1 MISYVFIYT
10 HSSINNYITSLASC
24 LCSDV
29 LVGLVDDEKT
39 ELAVLVAASLGL
51 NDTTGELF

>member
-1 MISYVFIYT
+1 MYLFT
-10 HSSINNYITSLASC
+10 HIQVSIIITSLASC

-29 LVGLVDDEKT
+29 LVGLVEDEKT